1 MTAERDKYIKQLESE
16 VIEKNFQISDLESQK
31 DELIEALK
39 DEEARL
45 KLLASGYEDLEKEN
59 KELIEAGKSVKKAY
73 ADFTNQV
80 LQADSSQTI
89 QGLQITILASLKSLK
104 KSIK

>member
-1 MTAERDKYIKQLESE
+1 EGIKKSWSNFRRFTYFVSKSQTNKTFRDRVGGCNYTSLEIIKDAFS
-16 VIEKNFQISDLESQK
+16 V
-31 DELIEALK
+31 
-39 DEEARL
+39 
-45 KLLASGYEDLEKEN
+45 EKEN